1 MKSRK
6 SGLMT
11 YLMFM
16 ISLIQTAGHKNG
28 STHCHIFA
36 ALNDSTHGH
45 IFAALNDGAH
55 DHIFAAL
62 NDGTHGHIF
71 EALNGSTQGHILCN
85 FKCQFL

>member
-1 MKSRK
+1 
-6 SGLMT
+6 MT

-16 ISLIQTAGHKNG
+16 ISLIQTAGHENG
-28 STHCHIFA
+28 SIHCHIYA
-36 ALNDSTHGH
+36 ALNDSTHG
-45 IFAALNDGAH
+45 
-55 DHIFAAL
+55 HIFAAL